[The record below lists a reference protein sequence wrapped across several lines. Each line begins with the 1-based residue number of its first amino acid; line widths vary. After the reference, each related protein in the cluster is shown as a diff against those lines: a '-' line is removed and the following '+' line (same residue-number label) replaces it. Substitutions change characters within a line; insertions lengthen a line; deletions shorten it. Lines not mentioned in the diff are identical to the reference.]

1 MMQKPC
7 LKKSKKSF
15 AAENI
20 TIFDNIEARD
30 LFLYL
35 KDEKILVLADI
46 HIGFEEYLNNL
57 GILVPRFQVKE
68 LEERLEKAVKGIDI
82 EKIIINGDLK
92 HEFGTISKQE
102 WIDTLRFLD
111 FLKGF
116 SKEIILLKGNHDTIL
131 GPIARK
137 KGLSILDH
145 YFVNGIYIV
154 HGHEIPEDKDFKAA
168 KIVIIGHEHPAI
180 SFKQRKDE
188 RFKCYL
194 VGRFKRKT
202 LIVQPSCNLVLEGTD
217 IARECLIS
225 PFLEN
230 LNLKNFEIFIVED
243 KIYKFGKLKN
253 II

>member
-1 MMQKPC
+1 MQKPC
-7 LKKSKKSF
+7 LKKSKESF
-15 AAENI
+15 AADSI

-35 KDEKILVLADI
+35 KNEKILILADV

-68 LEERLEKAVKGIDI
+68 LEKRFEKAVKGIEI
-82 EKIIINGDLK
+82 KKIIINGDLK

-111 FLKGF
+111 FLKNF
-116 SKEIILLKGNHDTIL
+116 CREIILLKGNHDTIL

-137 KGLSILDH
+137 KGLSILNH
-145 YFVNGIYIV
+145 YFVNDVYIV
-154 HGHEIPEDKDFKAA
+154 HGHEIPNDKNFKDA

-194 VGRFKRKT
+194 VGKFKRKT

-217 IARECLIS
+217 VTKECLIS
-225 PFLEN
+225 PFLES
-230 LNLKNFEIFIVED
+230 LDLKNFEILVVED
-243 KIYKFGKLKN
+243 KVYRFGKLKN